1 MEKTN
6 DGFRIAD
13 EDLILRGPGDYTG
26 YQQSGFIK
34 YKIADMVADGPII
47 RKARSLAKNIIDED
61 PLLDKH
67 TLIKKRV
74 LTDYKERLELI
85 KLN

>member
-1 MEKTN
+1 MGLLN
-6 DGFRIAD
+6 I
-13 EDLILRGPGDYTG
+13 
-26 YQQSGFIK
+26 
-34 YKIADMVADGPII
+34 KIADMIADGPII

-74 LTDYKERLELI
+74 LIDYKERLELI